1 MLPKSHIFVGK
12 QALTPNKLNAYE
24 NIDIQ
29 NPKREARLY
38 VHSCLFD
45 KLKFENPLQ
54 NVSERPK

>member
-1 MLPKSHIFVGK
+1 MFK
-12 QALTPNKLNAYE
+12 T
-24 NIDIQ
+24 
-29 NPKREARLY
+29 KREARLN